1 MPASVAAEPE
11 KSTVLFVVCPLE
23 VPPAGAES
31 AARARAWRHGEPAPR
46 STPPAVVL
54 RPAAAAWQSALL
66 NFNSFLIVLLLFIC
80 TSTYLRST
88 RPSMF
93 REKKPGCARRRRS
106 PTPRARRVPVSAGAC
121 RRAQA
126 LRTGLQGFR
135 HRCAVHTPT
144 PASPAVALSIVRARR
159 RHKVKPVR
167 VLRLRAHGVHR
178 PLLLRPQRLRC
189 VPSGAWSCC
198 GGAAP
203 ASCAASTRRTGRST
217 RAHNAAQWSRS
228 TSLAIYDS
236 DIDMPAACETHSHS
250 AA

>member
-1 MPASVAAEPE
+1 MD
-11 KSTVLFVVCPLE
+11 FCPLA
-23 VPPAGAES
+23 VPPGRGERGTRPS
-31 AARARAWRHGEPAPR
+31 WRHGEPAPR

-54 RPAAAAWQSALL
+54 RPAAAARQSALL

-159 RHKVKPVR
+159 RHKAKPLR

-189 VPSGAWSCC
+189 VPSGAWWC

-203 ASCAASTRRTGRST
+203 ASCAASTRRAGRST
-217 RAHNAAQWSRS
+217 RAHNAGQWSVVTQHEPR
-228 TSLAIYDS
+228 LIYDS

>member
-1 MPASVAAEPE
+1 MTYYWRRRRDPPAS
-11 KSTVLFVVCPLE
+11 LRQ
-23 VPPAGAES
+23 VPPHSDQSRPCVLHPLGAWRAAAGAG
-31 AARARAWRHGEPAPR
+31 RPHGEPASR
-46 STPPAVVL
+46 STPPPVVL
-54 RPAAAAWQSALL
+54 RPAAAARQSALL

-106 PTPRARRVPVSAGAC
+106 PTPRARRAPVSAGAC

-126 LRTGLQGFR
+126 LRSGLQGFR
-135 HRCAVHTPT
+135 HRCAVHPPT

-167 VLRLRAHGVHR
+167 VLRLRAHGVYR
-178 PLLLRPQRLRC
+178 PLLLRPQRLQC
-189 VPSGAWSCC
+189 APSGAWWCC

-203 ASCAASTRRTGRST
+203 ASCAASKRRAGRSP
-217 RAHNAAQWSRS
+217 RAHNAGQCSRS
-228 TSLAIYDS
+228 TS
-236 DIDMPAACETHSHS
+236 PA
-250 AA
+250 

>member
-1 MPASVAAEPE
+1 MA
-11 KSTVLFVVCPLE
+11 FVRWLCPL
-23 VPPAGAES
+23 GAPGRGERGTRPS
-31 AARARAWRHGEPAPR
+31 WRHGEPAPR

-54 RPAAAAWQSALL
+54 RPAAAARQSALL

-135 HRCAVHTPT
+135 HRCAMHTPT

-189 VPSGAWSCC
+189 VPSGAWWWC

-203 ASCAASTRRTGRST
+203 ASCAASTRRAGRST
-217 RAHNAAQWSRS
+217 RAHNAGQWSVVTQHEPR
-228 TSLAIYDS
+228 LIYDS
-236 DIDMPAACETHSHS
+236 DIDMPAASEAHSHS